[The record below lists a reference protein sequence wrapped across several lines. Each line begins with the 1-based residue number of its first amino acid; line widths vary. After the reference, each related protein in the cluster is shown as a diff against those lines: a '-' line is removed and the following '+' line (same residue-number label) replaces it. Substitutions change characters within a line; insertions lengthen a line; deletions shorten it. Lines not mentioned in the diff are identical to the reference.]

1 LVWSVEEDDATD
13 VAGFSHG
20 LIALVDLVQGV
31 GAGNEIGEGE
41 LAVAGEGQEAG
52 DVEAGV
58 AAAEKKKVKK
68 KKKKKNKK
76 KKKKII
82 YNRIIEMR

>member
-20 LIALVDLVQGV
+20 LIALVDLVEGV

-58 AAAEKKKVKK
+58 AAAE
-68 KKKKKNKK
+68 NKK
-76 KKKKII
+76 LSVKNSGKKEKSQKEE
-82 YNRIIEMR
+82 RK